1 MDNQYADTFKEEAY
15 ELLAELES
23 SLLELEERPDDPELI
38 GRVFRSMHTI
48 KGSGAMFGFDDIAA
62 FTHQVETAFD
72 QVRSGKL
79 KVSNKMINLT
89 LAARDQIKAMLDGFG
104 VEGAVDTAVTTELIA
119 GFKALQMEQQ
129 ETPQPPAITPAAA
142 VPPSPIPAPAPTAA
156 MADGEMIT
164 YRIRFIPQPRVFANG
179 TNPLTLL
186 NELRAL
192 GSCKMIA
199 HTCNVPLLTNLD
211 PEECYLFWDVIVTTD
226 QGINAI
232 KDIFI
237 FVEDDCELKID
248 IIDRGGQADNEE
260 TYKKLGEILRERGD
274 IATQDILS
282 ILATQKRLG
291 ELLVENG
298 LVTPL
303 QVEAALV
310 EQQHVKE
317 VRQERK
323 QKEERAQ
330 AQEVGASIRVPAEKL
345 DVLVN
350 LVGELVTI
358 QARMT
363 QTAFG
368 REDAEL
374 IAIAE
379 EVERLTGELRDN
391 ALNIRMLP
399 IGTTFNKF
407 KRLVRDLSAELGK
420 EIEMTTE
427 GADTELDKTVIE
439 RLNDPLV
446 HLIRN
451 CIDHGVERPEARE
464 AAGKP
469 RQGQV
474 VLAAMHSGDSVLLT
488 IEDDGAG
495 LNKEAILA
503 KAMEKGMVLP
513 GAEPAD
519 HEIYNLIFAPGFS
532 TAKQVTNVSGRGVG
546 MDVVKRAI
554 DGLRGSIKIGC
565 RPGQGTVISIRIP
578 LTMAI
583 IESLLVQIGEDRF
596 LIPLS
601 LVDECIELTRADVA
615 SAHGRDMAT
624 VRGHLIPYIP
634 LRQKFAIPGEVPEI
648 EQVVITQVNGNRV
661 GFVVDHVI
669 GEHQTVIKSLGRAYK
684 NVEGM
689 SGATI
694 LGDGSVA
701 LILDI
706 PQLVKAVEAGG
717 VNQ

>member
-1 MDNQYADTFKEEAY
+1 MMDNQYADTFKEEAY
-15 ELLAELES
+15 ELLAELEN
-23 SLLELEERPDDPELI
+23 SLLELEERPDDMELI

-79 KVSNKMINLT
+79 VVSKKMINLT
-89 LAARDQIKAMLDGFG
+89 LAARDQIKAMLDGSG
-104 VEGAVDTAVTTELIA
+104 EEGGGGDPAVTTELIA
-119 GFKALQMEQQ
+119 GFKALQAE
-129 ETPQPPAITPAAA
+129 PQPIPSPPAAPA
-142 VPPSPIPAPAPTAA
+142 PPTPGPAPAASQEDA
-156 MADGEMIT
+156 ELIT
-164 YRIRFIPQPRVFANG
+164 YRIRFIPQPHICAHG
-179 TNPLTLL
+179 TKPLGLL
-186 NELRAL
+186 NELRDL
-192 GSCKMIA
+192 GNCKMIA
-199 HTCNVPLLTNLD
+199 HTCNVPPLAELD
-211 PEECYLFWDVIVTTD
+211 PEECHLFWDVILTTD

-237 FVEDDCELKID
+237 FVEDECELKID

-274 IATQDILS
+274 IATNDILS
-282 ILATQKRLG
+282 ILATQKKLG

-303 QVEAALV
+303 QVQSALA

-323 QKEERAQ
+323 QKEERTQ
-330 AQEVGASIRVPAEKL
+330 AQEAGASIRVPAEKL

-368 REDAEL
+368 REDDEL

-420 EIEMTTE
+420 EIEMATE

-451 CIDHGVERPEARE
+451 CIDHGIERPEARQ

-469 RQGQV
+469 RQGTV
-474 VLAAMHSGDSVLLT
+474 VLAAVHSGDSVLLT

-495 LNKEAILA
+495 LDKEAILA
-503 KAMEKGMVLP
+503 KAMEKGMVAP
-513 GAEPAD
+513 GAELTD

-532 TAKQVTNVSGRGVG
+532 TAKKVTNVSGRGVG

-554 DGLRGSIKIGC
+554 DGLRGSIQIDC
-565 RPGQGTVISIRIP
+565 RPGKGTVISIKIP

-583 IESLLVQIGEDRF
+583 IETLLVQIGEDRF

-601 LVDECIELTRADVA
+601 LVDECIELTRDDVA
-615 SAHGRDMAT
+615 AAHGREMAT
-624 VRGHLIPYIP
+624 VRGQRIPYIP
-634 LRQKFAIPGEVPEI
+634 LRQKFAIGGSVPEI
-648 EQVVITQVNGNRV
+648 EQVVITQVDGNRV

-684 NVEGM
+684 NVEGL

-706 PQLVKAVEAGG
+706 PQLVQAG
-717 VNQ
+717 